1 MGAKRE
7 SVKIGFKKERPVLG
21 LALSGG
27 AVRGAA
33 HIGVLEV
40 LQEYAIEIDCI
51 AGTSIGALI
60 GALYAFGVPLDEI
73 EAFARELDW
82 FKISSFILPSTGLL
96 SNDEMGR
103 QIENLIGDVAIE
115 DADIPLAIVA
125 TDIVTGERIVFRD
138 GSVASAVMASS
149 CLPGL
154 YKPLE
159 YRDRLLVDG
168 LLVENVPVRATREL
182 GAERVIAVNL
192 GGNFT
197 YPKPDGIIDVMMN
210 SFEIAVDN
218 NTKRI
223 LKAADVVISLDLT
236 SYSRFDVDDVPALI
250 DEGQNHTLAR
260 IEKIQHVARPCGRL
274 HRWWRRLLS
283 SSERLPADKVVPQCE

>member
-1 MGAKRE
+1 M
-7 SVKIGFKKERPVLG
+7 KIGFKKERPVLG

-168 LLVENVPVRATREL
+168 LLVENVPVRAMREL

>member
-1 MGAKRE
+1 M
-7 SVKIGFKKERPVLG
+7 VGFKKETPLLG

-33 HIGVLEV
+33 HIGVLKIID
-40 LQEYAIEIDCI
+40 EYSIAVDRI

-60 GALYAFGVPLDEI
+60 ATLYAFGVPLDEI
-73 EAFARELDW
+73 DEFAREMSW
-82 FKISSFILPSTGLL
+82 FKISSFTLPSTGLL

-103 QIENLIGDVAIE
+103 QIINLIGDVNIE
-115 DADIPLAIVA
+115 DARIPLAIVA
-125 TDIVTGERIVFRD
+125 TDLLSGERVVFRE

-168 LLVENVPVRATREL
+168 LLVENVPARAVRES
-182 GAERVIAVNL
+182 GAERVVAVNL

-197 YPKPDGIIDVMMN
+197 YPTPDGIIDVLMN

-218 NTKRI
+218 NTKQI
-223 LKAADVVISLDLT
+223 LKAADIVISLDLN

-250 DEGQNHTLAR
+250 EEGENHALDQ
-260 IEKIQHVARPCGRL
+260 IEKIRQLSRPRGPV
-274 HRWWRRLLS
+274 HRFWRRFHGGRILS
-283 SSERLPADKVVPQCE
+283 RLSPLSGTGRI

>member
-1 MGAKRE
+1 M
-7 SVKIGFKKERPVLG
+7 KIGFKKERPVLG

>member
-1 MGAKRE
+1 M
-7 SVKIGFKKERPVLG
+7 KIGFKKERPVLG

-40 LQEYAIEIDCI
+40 LQEYDIEIDCI
-51 AGTSIGALI
+51 AGTSIGALV

-96 SNDEMGR
+96 SNEEMGR

-223 LKAADVVISLDLT
+223 LRAADVVISLDLT

-283 SSERLPADKVVPQCE
+283 SSERLPAEKVVPQYE